1 MQGHSL
7 KVGALKHFPECEGM
21 GGAAM
26 NFLAQLSRL
35 AEQEADCLWVSWFR
49 CSSSCRAVKAPCELE
64 P

>member
-35 AEQEADCLWVSWFR
+35 AEQEADCLWVS
-49 CSSSCRAVKAPCELE
+49 
-64 P
+64 